1 MTPRRLLPAAPVAAL
16 TALAAALLVPV
27 GAAAAPA
34 APAAV
39 GSIPPGCGA
48 LDVTDTEA
56 VAANAEGTSDVFL
69 ARVVRQVDT
78 AGGAT
83 SSATAGATPGAP
95 RDLAYQ
101 VLVDVPITGDLVADQ
116 RVEVVLAGVAARD
129 EPLRRSRRYLF
140 FATGENSALR
150 ADACDGYAS
159 GTMIDAATLEEIRT
173 ALTAEPEAPDVV
185 LSRPEG
191 SDGPPDLGRVVAPG
205 AAVSLIGILGL
216 VLVSRVGRRRP

>member
-1 MTPRRLLPAAPVAAL
+1 M
-16 TALAAALLVPV
+16 
-27 GAAAAPA
+27 
-34 APAAV
+34 
-39 GSIPPGCGA
+39 
-48 LDVTDTEA
+48 
-56 VAANAEGTSDVFL
+56 
-69 ARVVRQVDT
+69 
-78 AGGAT
+78 
-83 SSATAGATPGAP
+83 
-95 RDLAYQ
+95 
-101 VLVDVPITGDLVADQ
+101 PITGDLRADQ

-140 FATGENSALR
+140 FTTGENAALR

-173 ALTAEPEAPDVV
+173 ALTDEPETPDVV

-216 VLVSRVGRRRP
+216 ALVSRVGRRRP

>member
-1 MTPRRLLPAAPVAAL
+1 MSPRRLLPAAPVAAL
-16 TALAAALLVPV
+16 ASLAAALLLPV
-27 GAAAAPA
+27 GATAATPVA
-34 APAAV
+34 A
-39 GSIPPGCGA
+39 GSIPPGCGG

-56 VAANAEGTSDVFL
+56 VAANAEGTADVFL
-69 ARVVRQVDT
+69 GRVVRRVEA
-78 AGGAT
+78 AGGTT
-83 SSATAGATPGAP
+83 SSSSDGATAGAR
-95 RDLAYQ
+95 RDLAYD
-101 VLVDVPITGDLVADQ
+101 VLVDVPVTGDLTADQ
-116 RVEVVLAGVAARD
+116 RVEVVLAGVASRD

-140 FATGENSALR
+140 FTTGENSALR

-173 ALTAEPEAPDVV
+173 ALTEEPEVPDVV

-191 SDGPPDLGRVVAPG
+191 SDDPPDLGRVVAPG